1 MPLLQCCFTPSEVF
15 LSNPDLHIMKQIIF
29 LSFFS
34 FIAASA
40 FAQVGAA
47 DSIVRVAASGQ
58 PQKVVA
64 DKVVGIV
71 GDKII
76 LKSEITNEILDRQ
89 RRNEAVPENAEC
101 AVMEQALTLKAL
113 VLQAE
118 KDSLTVS
125 EEELESL
132 LDNQVRGFVQAYGS
146 KEALEQIAG
155 RTVYQIKEDFRI
167 TFKER
172 KLAEQMR
179 NKIVDGI
186 KITPTE
192 VKAWFDKIPKD
203 SLLFLES
210 QVEIGQIVIYPKAS
224 RDLDKNAI
232 EELNDYKKQ
241 VEAGSR
247 KFETLASMYTMD
259 PGSKNTGGMYNIN
272 RTEKVMDP
280 LFVQAAFRLKEGQV
294 SPVIKTKF
302 GYHIVQMVNRA
313 GDDATVRHI
322 LIIPQITDDEVKI
335 AESKLDSIRSKL
347 IAGTTGFGEAVSRY
361 SEDEASKYTAGFLQ
375 GRDGT
380 FLTIDQLDKDLV
392 TLLPKL
398 KIGEFSQPVTFTDE
412 RNKKGVRIV
421 YLKTRTEPHIENLR
435 DDYNREA
442 QHALEEKKAEAVEKW
457 FNSKI
462 ATYYIM
468 IDDDYKTCSQ
478 LKKWIQNSASATR

>member
-1 MPLLQCCFTPSEVF
+1 MKH
-15 LSNPDLHIMKQIIF
+15 LSISLIF
-29 LSFFS
+29 SL
-34 FIAASA
+34 FILTTWA
-40 FAQVGAA
+40 
-47 DSIVRVAASGQ
+47 Q

-64 DKVVGIV
+64 DKVVAIV

-76 LKSEITNEILDRQ
+76 LQSEITNEILDRQ
-89 RRNEAVPENAEC
+89 RRNEAVPENAQC

-125 EEELESL
+125 DEELESL

-167 TFKER
+167 SFRER

-179 NKIVDGI
+179 AKIVDGV

-192 VKAWFDKIPKD
+192 VKAYFDKIPKD
-203 SLLFLES
+203 QLQFLES
-210 QVEIGQIVIYPKAS
+210 EVELGEIIVYPKAN
-224 RDLDKNAI
+224 RDIDKNAI
-232 EELNDYKKQ
+232 DELTDFKSQ
-241 VEAGSR
+241 VEAGTR
-247 KFETLASMYTMD
+247 KFETLASLYTDD

-280 LFVQAAFRLKEGQV
+280 AFVQAAFRLKEGQI
-294 SPVIKTKF
+294 SPVIKSKF
-302 GYHIVQMVNRA
+302 GYHIIQMVSRS

-322 LIIPQITDDEVKI
+322 LKIPQITDDEVKI
-335 AESKLDSIRSKL
+335 TESKLDSIRAKL
-347 IAGTTGFGEAVSRY
+347 IAGTMSFGEAVSRY
-361 SEDEASKYTAGFLQ
+361 SEDEASKYTAGFRQ
-375 GRDGT
+375 GRNGT
-380 FLTIDQLDKDLV
+380 FLNIDELDKDMV
-392 TLLPKL
+392 KLLPKL
-398 KIGEFSQPVTFTDE
+398 KPGEYSQPVAFTDE
-412 RNKKGVRIV
+412 RGKKSVRIV
-421 YLKTRTEPHIENLR
+421 YLKSRSEPHRENMR

-442 QHALEEKKAEAVEKW
+442 QRALEEKKAEALEKW
-457 FNSKI
+457 FNARI

-478 LKKWIQNSASATR
+478 LQRWMQNASSAAR

>member
-1 MPLLQCCFTPSEVF
+1 MQ
-15 LSNPDLHIMKQIIF
+15 HIMRQCILF
-29 LSFFS
+29 AVF
-34 FIAASA
+34 SA
-40 FAQVGAA
+40 FTLAA
-47 DSIVRVAASGQ
+47 FAQ

-64 DKVVGIV
+64 DKVIGIV

-167 TFKER
+167 SFKER

-179 NKIVDGI
+179 NKIVEGI

-232 EELNDYKKQ
+232 DELNDYKKQ
-241 VEAGSR
+241 VESGSR

-280 LFVQAAFRLKEGQV
+280 VFVQAAFRLKEGQV

-302 GYHIVQMVNRA
+302 GYHIIQMVNRA

-335 AESKLDSIRSKL
+335 AESKLDSIRSRL
-347 IAGTTGFGEAVSRY
+347 IAGTASFGEAVSRY

-398 KIGEFSQPVTFTDE
+398 KIGEFSQPVTFTDD

-421 YLKTRTEPHIENLR
+421 FLKTRTEPHIENLR

-478 LKKWIQNSASATR
+478 LKKWMQNSASAAR